1 MSDAI
6 ITNIINNIFHA
17 AWFYNLVLEPKH
29 GKKTT
34 LLITILAGI
43 FFQIFI
49 FIFTQLGLPKAA
61 LFLSA
66 YLLTAV
72 VFGGVFLFLLSASNP
87 AKSMFLISAYYCLWT
102 FIYGLISLVTQS
114 GAGAGGYA
122 VWGMRIGLN
131 LFFLF
136 LYRSFFRKKLLYI
149 YRQMQSG
156 YGMITCI
163 SILTFV
169 MMTFLLLYNAYHK
182 EKNAS
187 HIFIMTVCYLFML
200 IV

>member
-72 VFGGVFLFLLSASNP
+72 VFGGVFCFCSQP
-87 AKSMFLISAYYCLWT
+87 PT
-102 FIYGLISLVTQS
+102 PQS
-114 GAGAGGYA
+114 PC
-122 VWGMRIGLN
+122 
-131 LFFLF
+131 F
-136 LYRSFFRKKLLYI
+136 
-149 YRQMQSG
+149 
-156 YGMITCI
+156 
-163 SILTFV
+163 
-169 MMTFLLLYNAYHK
+169 
-182 EKNAS
+182 
-187 HIFIMTVCYLFML
+187 
-200 IV
+200 